1 MQLSIL
7 TALVSLQSIDDVM
20 ELSVYIVFAKAGA
33 TEHVA
38 VVVAEF
44 ALLVWLCSSPCIVSN
59 PMFGRTTQAH
69 NTEILGGAAT

>member
-7 TALVSLQSIDDVM
+7 TACVFLQSIDDVT

-44 ALLVWLCSSPCIVSN
+44 APSVLLCSSPCIVSN
-59 PMFGRTTQAH
+59 PMFGRTSEA
-69 NTEILGGAAT
+69 NNSGFLGVAAT